1 MGTRTPRVSPDGGWG
16 WAVVLGCFLV
26 HLIMD
31 GFVYAFGVFYIEFLD
46 YFGSDKGTTALIGS
60 LLNGMYL
67 FAGPIASVLT
77 NRFGP
82 RVVTVVGG
90 IISSVGFAASAFA
103 PNIYWLCITFGVI
116 PGIGAAFMYVA
127 AISCVGQY
135 FERKRAFAM
144 GIALC
149 GTGIGTFVLAPLT
162 EYLIELYTWR
172 GAVLIAA
179 GIMLN
184 CVVGGLFF
192 RPIHLKMKLEETEDL
207 NINKR
212 EVISAQ
218 DSSEEKSSLIVGK
231 SDSYLYQKSSD
242 LCDSN
247 VTRSQ
252 SNMETHINKDLVFN
266 KSTSSISS
274 PKTINNTKRNIWTN
288 VDHFL
293 KKLYTIFGCSMCLDI
308 VYIFFVISSCFGSLG
323 SGIPYIYIPDRAYE
337 VGISKTDASF
347 LLSVAGMANTVAR
360 LVFGW
365 IASREFSNPSIIYGI
380 SILLCGISTFV
391 SPFNDSH
398 AFLVCYSVLFGASAG
413 VYICLNAIVLV
424 HFVGI
429 DNLTSSFGNM
439 LLFKGLFLLIGT
451 PAAGWLF
458 DETGSYA
465 ITFYSD
471 GIILCLS
478 SVLLFIGYALNI
490 NKQKKSR
497 ETSDVLYE

>member
-1 MGTRTPRVSPDGGWG
+1 MIFSI
-16 WAVVLGCFLV
+16 F
-26 HLIMD
+26 
-31 GFVYAFGVFYIEFLD
+31 E
-46 YFGSDKGTTALIGS
+46 
-60 LLNGMYL
+60 
-67 FAGPIASVLT
+67 
-77 NRFGP
+77 
-82 RVVTVVGG
+82 
-90 IISSVGFAASAFA
+90 
-103 PNIYWLCITFGVI
+103 
-116 PGIGAAFMYVA
+116 GIGAAFMYVA

-135 FERKRAFAM
+135 FEKKRAFAM

-192 RPIHLKMKLEETEDL
+192 KPINLKILHEETESLD
-207 NINKR
+207 INKR
-212 EVISAQ
+212 EVIHAQ
-218 DSSEEKSSLIVGK
+218 GSSEEKSSLIVGK

-242 LCDSN
+242 LCDPN

-252 SNMETHINKDLVFN
+252 SNMETHASKDLDFN
-266 KSTSSISS
+266 TSTSSISS
-274 PKTINNTKRNIWTN
+274 PKTINNTKRKIWTN

-308 VYIFFVISSCFGSLG
+308 VYIFFVISSCFGSVG

-347 LLSVAGMANTVAR
+347 LLSVAGMANTVSR

-365 IASREFSNPSIIYGI
+365 IASRQFANPSIIYGI

-413 VYICLNAIVLV
+413 
-424 HFVGI
+424 
-429 DNLTSSFGNM
+429 
-439 LLFKGLFLLIGT
+439 
-451 PAAGWLF
+451 WLF

-471 GIILCLS
+471 GVILCLS
-478 SVLLFIGYALNI
+478 SILLFIGYALNL

-497 ETSDVLYE
+497 ETSDVFNEGNV

>member
-1 MGTRTPRVSPDGGWG
+1 MFVP
-16 WAVVLGCFLV
+16 
-26 HLIMD
+26 LID
-31 GFVYAFGVFYIEFLD
+31 SSVNPL
-46 YFGSDKGTTALIGS
+46 
-60 LLNGMYL
+60 
-67 FAGPIASVLT
+67 GPIASVLT
-77 NRFGP
+77 NRYGP
-82 RVVTVVGG
+82 RVVTIAGG
-90 IISSVGFAASAFA
+90 IISSTGFAASAFA
-103 PNIYWLCITFGVI
+103 PNIYWLCVTFGVI

-135 FERKRAFAM
+135 FEKKRAFAM

-172 GAVLIAA
+172 GAVLIAS

-192 RPIHLKMKLEETEDL
+192 RPLNLKMKQEETENLDQ
-207 NINKR
+207 NQR
-212 EVISAQ
+212 EVTTDQ
-218 DSSEEKSSLIVGK
+218 DSSEEKTSLIVGK
-231 SDSYLYQKSSD
+231 SESFLYQKSSD

-247 VTRSQ
+247 VSRSQ
-252 SNMETHINKDLVFN
+252 SCMDTLTNKDLVLN
-266 KSTSSISS
+266 TSKSPPSC
-274 PKTINNTKRNIWTN
+274 PNTTNDTRRKIWTN
-288 VDHFL
+288 VYHFL
-293 KKLYTIFGCSMCLDI
+293 KKLYTMFGCAMYLDI
-308 VYIFFVISSCFGSLG
+308 VYIFFVISNCFGAIG
-323 SGIPYIYIPDRAYE
+323 SVIPYIYIPDRAYE

-365 IASREFSNPSIIYGI
+365 LASREFANPSIMYGI
-380 SILLCGISTFV
+380 SLLLCGISTFV

-398 AFLVCYSVLFGASAG
+398 EFLVCYSVLFGACAG

-429 DNLTSSFGNM
+429 DNLKSSFGNM

-478 SVLLFIGYALNI
+478 SVLLFIGYVLNE
-490 NKQKKSR
+490 NKLKKSR
-497 ETSDVLYE
+497 ETSNVLYE